1 LANTTGSEDS
11 LFGELGELLGTDD
24 AGGSGKGARSKDLV
38 ETLRKIII

>member
-24 AGGSGKGARSKDLV
+24 AGGGGKGARSEDLV